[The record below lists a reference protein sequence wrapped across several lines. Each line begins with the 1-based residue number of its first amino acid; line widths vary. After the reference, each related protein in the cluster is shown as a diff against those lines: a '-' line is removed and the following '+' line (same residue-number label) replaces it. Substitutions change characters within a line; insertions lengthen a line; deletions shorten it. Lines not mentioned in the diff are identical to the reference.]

1 MKYNP
6 ARYKGSIIKHHLLG
20 GLNSVH
26 QCNLEVVQPPKLFSK
41 EMPWRT
47 LNIDGELSP
56 QTTGGACVSTSCVMS
71 ALILCSQSAWP
82 PSKLGR

>member
-20 GLNSVH
+20 KFNSVH
-26 QCNLEVVQPPKLFSK
+26 KCNLEVVQPQKLFSK

-47 LNIDGELSP
+47 LNIDGELST
-56 QTTGGACVSTSCVMS
+56 QNTGGACMSTSCVMS
-71 ALILCSQSAWP
+71 AALFP
-82 PSKLGR
+82 PVLTISMASK